1 MSRRSDF
8 AHLPQVTIEIEGED
22 FEFPD
27 YPAIAKGYCDAVIS
41 GRQPACKL
49 HIAACKRYLAMLVL
63 AEKPKNEW
71 YFNPNYVID
80 YCSVAEKFEHPESG
94 NWVHTQDDAR
104 IILEPFQIW
113 QESAIHGFRYR
124 HNNERVVTRAY
135 SELPRKSAKSMT
147 MGAAVAYDLMF
158 AGHISPQVVI
168 GASTRDQCDRVFNPA
183 KMMITKEPDL
193 VKEFGMKFT
202 KDGAVCKSNN
212 GEVIKL
218 SSQGER
224 QDGLNPSL
232 SCMEEMHAQP
242 ESVYR
247 VIRSASGARPNALM
261 RIITTAGYHASGV
274 GYSLHREAVQ
284 ILTGTA
290 EDCSFFAFIC
300 TLDDED
306 YMDPDTGEVYI
317 EKLLTDEALMMKANP
332 MWGISLDPRKILEQA
347 KEAKRSAD
355 KRGEFFR
362 TRYNLWTNAGKSL
375 VDPMQWSA
383 CVDNKLRLE
392 AFVDR
397 KCWIGVDLASKN
409 DMCAIG
415 LVFED
420 GPDIVVFA
428 QYYIPNL
435 SPTFTDPELMPSML
449 SWEQDGFVRVNS
461 GSMPDYSVLETD
473 ILELCQNFDV
483 QSVACDPYQ
492 ANRFIKEL
500 WDQGVNIGVYPN
512 SAKTM
517 TEPTDDLLSRI
528 PSRMVRHD
536 GHPVLAWN
544 ISNLHGERKGNG
556 SIVPRK
562 ETQNSLNKIDGAVAI
577 IMANG
582 VRLNPLNIV
591 QDERELPK
599 RSVYE
604 QRGII
609 GYKDAN

>member
-1 MSRRSDF
+1 
-8 AHLPQVTIEIEGED
+8 
-22 FEFPD
+22 
-27 YPAIAKGYCDAVIS
+27 
-41 GRQPACKL
+41 
-49 HIAACKRYLAMLVL
+49 MLVL

-124 HNNERVVTRAY
+124 HNNERVVTRSY

-284 ILTGTA
+284 ILSGSA
-290 EDCSFFAFIC
+290 EDYSFFAFIC

-306 YMDPDTGEVYI
+306 YMDPDTGEVFI
-317 EKLLTDEALMMKANP
+317 DKLLTDEGLMMKANP

-362 TRYNLWTNAGKSL
+362 TRYNLWNNAGKSL

-383 CVDNKLRLE
+383 CVDPTLRLE
-392 AFVDR
+392 AFVDQ
-397 KCWIGVDLASKN
+397 KCWIGVDLASQN

-415 LVFED
+415 MVFEIGD
-420 GPDIVVFA
+420 SIAVFA
-428 QYYIPNL
+428 QYFIPSQ
-435 SPTFTDPELMPSML
+435 SPTYLDPDLFTTML
-449 SWEQDGFVRVNS
+449 SWEQDGFLTV
-461 GSMPDYSVLETD
+461 TD
-473 ILELCQNFDV
+473 GGMADFSRIADELRELCKNFDV
-483 QSVACDPYQ
+483 QAICFDPYQ
-492 ANRFIKEL
+492 SNMIMKVL
-500 WDQGVNIGVYPN
+500 WDDGLPVGRYPN
-512 SAKTM
+512 TAMTM
-517 TEPTDDLLSRI
+517 TMPTDDILSRI
-528 PSRMVRHD
+528 PARKIRHD

-544 ISNLHGERKGNG
+544 FSNLHGERKGNG
-556 SIVPRK
+556 TIVPRK
-562 ETQNSLNKIDGAVAI
+562 ETPNSINKIDGAVAI
-577 IMANG
+577 VMADG
-582 VRLNPLNIV
+582 ARMNPTVLRT
-591 QDERELPK
+591 DERELPK

-609 GYKDAN
+609 GYKDAS